1 MALIP
6 CPACTHRMSIRALAC
21 PACGHPGPDTS
32 PRGGGGGTVRML
44 GQVAGTYLSTTAL
57 TGLALGSVMF
67 ASVAAVLITL
77 ILSGR

>member
-6 CPACTHRMSIRALAC
+6 CPACTHRVSARALAC
-21 PACGHPGPDTS
+21 PACGHPGADTS
-32 PRGGGGGTVRML
+32 PRSGGTVRVL

-57 TGLALGSVMF
+57 AGLALGSVMF

>member
-1 MALIP
+1 
-6 CPACTHRMSIRALAC
+6 
-21 PACGHPGPDTS
+21 
-32 PRGGGGGTVRML
+32 ML